1 MKIVSVNSDKE
12 QKIKLKKNNG
22 YKSTR
27 VKSLEKDEVH
37 FSGRRKEKKSVKKA
51 IIALGI
57 VASTLFALKKGLPKI
72 KNIIQKKAKDADLI
86 LTGNIDKPFDFIL
99 TDLQMETDFLPL
111 NAGEWLI
118 KQAQFYPEYKKTKII
133 IISASPVIDKIAQK
147 YNVDFI
153 PKRCCQTLTEY
164 EKHLLLKQNS

>member
-1 MKIVSVNSDKE
+1 MKRLLVVDDSPGWVRHHVFN
-12 QKIKLKKNNG
+12 
-22 YKSTR
+22 
-27 VKSLEKDEVH
+27 
-37 FSGRRKEKKSVKKA
+37 
-51 IIALGI
+51 
-57 VASTLFALKKGLPKI
+57 I
-72 KNIIQKKAKDADLI
+72 KNIIKDIEILTAFSAKDADLI
-86 LTGNIDKPFDFIL
+86 LTGNIDNPFDFIL